1 MSWEETCKVSSVCPC
16 GQGTI
21 EQSSYMDDWNRD
33 KDGSPV
39 IKCKHCSTKYYAE
52 ETDTFGLCY
61 LTPILYP
68 KYIRPKGMLKYD
80 TYHNMNN
87 DFVIWLIE
95 NFDYCELVSVLDQIK
110 LVTNVSRLTGV
121 ASRIRNNYK
130 YTKGTVK
137 IKFIMDVVELAVNG
151 YYKYVAN
158 KECRDK
164 ARQLDLE
171 FRNAYIQEKRKHQI
185 KIIMN

>member
-1 MSWEETCKVSSVCPC
+1 MSWEETHKVSSVCPC

-21 EQSSYMDDWNRD
+21 EQLSYMDDWNRS
-33 KDGSPV
+33 KDGSPTL
-39 IKCKHCSTKYYAE
+39 KCKYCSTKYYPESAG
-52 ETDTFGLCY
+52 FGLCY

-80 TYHNMNN
+80 KYHNMSE
-87 DFVIWLIE
+87 DFDIWLME

-110 LVTNVSRLTGV
+110 SVTNASKLTGI
-121 ASRIRNNYK
+121 ASRIRNNCK
-130 YTKGTVK
+130 DAKGTVK
-137 IKFIMDVVELAVNG
+137 IKFITGVVESAVNG
-151 YYKYVAN
+151 YHKYVAN

-171 FRNAYIQEKRKHQI
+171 LYNAYIQEKRKHQI

>member
-16 GQGTI
+16 GQGII
-21 EQSSYMDDWNRD
+21 EQSSYMDDWNRY
-33 KDGSPV
+33 KDGSP
-39 IKCKHCSTKYYAE
+39 IFKCEYCSTKYYLESAG
-52 ETDTFGLCY
+52 FGLCY

-68 KYIRPKGMLKYD
+68 KYIRPKGMLKYGK
-80 TYHNMNN
+80 YHNMSD

-95 NFDYCELVSVLDQIK
+95 NFDYCELVSALDQIK
-110 LVTNVSRLTGV
+110 LVTNASKLTGI

-137 IKFIMDVVELAVNG
+137 IKFITEVVELAVNG

-171 FRNAYIQEKRKHQI
+171 LHNAYIQEKRKHQI
-185 KIIMN
+185 KIIMK